1 MELENRVASG
11 RCVPATFGRACRYD
25 YQEGPPGT
33 RRRLSRQ
40 LDLRTTERQRQEVED
55 LEDNVVV
62 RPRRC
67 RAQARSRRA
76 RAASTGIQSGRFR
89 AVVRHERPGSI
100 ARWTTLTSIGCSVL
114 LLNHI
119 FRVGDRLPALFDP

>member
-25 YQEGPPGT
+25 YQEGRPRT

-40 LDLRTTERQRQEVED
+40 LDLRTTERQRQGVED
-55 LEDNVVV
+55 LEDYVVV

-67 RAQARSRRA
+67 RAQAPVLRVTRPNHRTRLPSRDGTMNW
-76 RAASTGIQSGRFR
+76 ASTLLPRPNFFASGLHSTACAAPICTRDSPR
-89 AVVRHERPGSI
+89 R
-100 ARWTTLTSIGCSVL
+100 
-114 LLNHI
+114 
-119 FRVGDRLPALFDP
+119 

>member
-1 MELENRVASG
+1 MELENGVASD
-11 RCVPATFGRACRYD
+11 RRVPATFGRACRYD
-25 YQEGPPGT
+25 YQEGRSRT

-55 LEDNVVV
+55 LEDYVVV

-76 RAASTGIQSGRFR
+76 GATSARFR
-89 AVVRHERPGSI
+89 NIGAFVRIYGR
-100 ARWTTLTSIGCSVL
+100 RNVL
-114 LLNHI
+114 I
-119 FRVGDRLPALFDP
+119 CALV